1 MWLAADPCLLCQE
14 YPDPVRI
21 VSLGVPVETVLTCD
35 SEAARQTS
43 VELCCGT

>member
-1 MWLAADPCLLCQE
+1 MVTADPCLLCQG

-21 VSLGVPVETVLTCD
+21 VSLGVPVETVLT
-35 SEAARQTS
+35 SNSQAAMQTS

>member
-1 MWLAADPCLLCQE
+1 MLLAADPCLLCQG

-21 VSLGVPVETVLTCD
+21 VSLGVPVETVLTRD
-35 SEAARQTS
+35 SEAAMQTS